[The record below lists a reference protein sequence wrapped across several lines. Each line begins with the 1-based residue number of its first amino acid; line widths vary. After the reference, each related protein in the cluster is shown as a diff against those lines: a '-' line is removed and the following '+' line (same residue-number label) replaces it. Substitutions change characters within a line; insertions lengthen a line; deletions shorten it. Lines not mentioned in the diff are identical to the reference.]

1 MSGFLLVKWIHILSS
16 TVLVGTGFGTAF
28 YMFFVNRSG
37 VVAAQAVVTRLV
49 VRADWWLTTPAAVVQ
64 PVTGFMMVY
73 LAGYPLDSPWLV
85 VSFAL
90 YLITGACWMPVVG
103 LQIRMAAL
111 AKEAHESG
119 TMPAVGKPWATRPLW
134 PCWLC
139 SISWSIN
146 RFFGASACSHGLKAY
161 NHGFHRGCPS
171 QD

>member
-111 AKEAHESG
+111 AKEAHENG
-119 TMPAVGKPWATRPLW
+119 QALPREYWDYARRWEALGYPAFVAMLAVFYLMVHKPVLW
-134 PCWLC
+134 
-139 SISWSIN
+139 
-146 RFFGASACSHGLKAY
+146 G
-161 NHGFHRGCPS
+161 
-171 QD
+171 